1 MAGGG
6 RPYFFTP
13 WTDRPRTD
21 RTDQWGHRN
30 KHPLVAESSLDS
42 RNDLQHVIWG
52 DLGGSR
58 EGLGEAAAPDRN
70 VVVSTGLRRQDP
82 SHRSPGD
89 RQSIG
94 RLTATP
100 QRVRQNKCQI
110 GSAMG
115 LNLQYVGAARRPSGV
130 YRNRQISRN
139 RPAETRHGSVPTHW
153 SRWEAMRTPLALAG
167 TAKHEIGAES
177 CEVTVYR
184 LQY

>member
-21 RTDQWGHRN
+21 RTDRWGHRN

-58 EGLGEAAAPDRN
+58 EGLGEAAAVDRGI
-70 VVVSTGLRRQDP
+70 VVSKGLRRQDP

-94 RLTATP
+94 CLTATP

-115 LNLQYVGAARRPSGV
+115 LTYSTLGPPVGHPGFTVIVKSLETARQKLDTDVYHHVGAAGERCGGRWRLWDPLNTKLA
-130 YRNRQISRN
+130 RN
-139 RPAETRHGSVPTHW
+139 H
-153 SRWEAMRTPLALAG
+153 L
-167 TAKHEIGAES
+167 K
-177 CEVTVYR
+177 
-184 LQY
+184 